1 MGFAGSK
8 RTSIGPC
15 FQRLQSDGYKTRL
28 AWSRTSS
35 NLRFPPNM
43 KPKPCIIA
51 EDRGPSSGFNPL
63 RAISCSLVAFFACG
77 CAARNPPNTKPPTP
91 AFVGAIQTIKHSII
105 PIVCGQAVLDS
116 ETKEEKI
123 QVILVEGTGF
133 FVATDAT
140 FVTADH
146 VIEGA
151 LDPTQQIP
159 CPRIGFTLPES
170 GEWDTALPPSSRP
183 DFYEFDGKACKRDK
197 LLDVARCRSKRA
209 IDRTH
214 NIAPVTF
221 EDAIQPDGTP
231 VAFTAFQHQIPFS
244 SVGSVSGYATP
255 ENGPQEIIIDKPG
268 WPGASGSPFYLA
280 NGRVIGMLQLSG
292 TSRGSGQAMGRP
304 SRFIADF
311 LRDAGSNA
319 KAQP

>member
-1 MGFAGSK
+1 M
-8 RTSIGPC
+8 
-15 FQRLQSDGYKTRL
+15 
-28 AWSRTSS
+28 
-35 NLRFPPNM
+35 
-43 KPKPCIIA
+43 
-51 EDRGPSSGFNPL
+51 
-63 RAISCSLVAFFACG
+63 RAISCSLVAFLACG
-77 CAARNPPNTKPPTP
+77 CSARVPPTTKSP
-91 AFVGAIQTIKHSII
+91 GPPFVGAIQTIKHSII
-105 PIVCGQAVLDS
+105 PIVCGQAVPDS

-133 FVATDAT
+133 FVTTDGT

-151 LDPTQQIP
+151 LDPTRQIP

-170 GEWDTALPPSSRP
+170 GGWDIELPPSFRP
-183 DFYEFDGKACKRDK
+183 DFYEFDAGACKRDK
-197 LLDVARCRSKRA
+197 LLDVALCRSKRV

-214 NIAPVTF
+214 NIASVTF

-244 SVGSVSGYATP
+244 SIGNVSGYATP
-255 ENGPQEIIIDKPG
+255 RNGPQEIIIDKPG

-280 NGRVIGMLQLSG
+280 NGSVIGMLQLSG

-304 SRFIADF
+304 SRFIRDF
-311 LRDAGSNA
+311 LRDARSNA
-319 KAQP
+319 KPQP